1 MNHVSAVRRALWLVI
16 LPAALVASGCIHN
29 FWRTVAVRVALPDTG
44 TVAIKTPLKV
54 HLTDGRTVVFR
65 AGASI
70 DRRAITGTGDAYPM
84 LGSAADAT
92 KTSRVPLDSIVGVE
106 TFESRKLGA
115 QTFVVSAAATAV
127 TAAAAALT
135 TAALLVAI
143 FGSCP
148 TVYADTGASAVLQA
162 EGFSYAIAPLLEQRD
177 LDPLRVRPDSHGV
190 IRLELRNEALETH
203 YINNLELISVRHCA
217 RRARDTRSGRP
228 TGCRLGNSTV
238 CRGARPRRT
247 RCGERARRRRTATC
261 SCRRQKT
268 VDAARVGDLDD
279 WIDIDAGDLRPGR
292 FGGRRAPASKF
303 AAQHRAAL

>member
-16 LPAALVASGCIHN
+16 LPAAMAASGCIHN

-70 DRRAITGTGDAYPM
+70 DRRAITGAGDAYPM
-84 LGSAADAT
+84 LGSAPT
-92 KTSRVPLDSIVGVE
+92 RRRPSRVPLDSIVGVE
-106 TFESRKLGA
+106 TFEGQASSGRRS
-115 QTFVVSAAATAV
+115 FVVSAAATAV

-177 LDPLRVRPDSHGV
+177 LDPLRVRPDSRRRDSPRASQRGA
-190 IRLELRNEALETH
+190 RDALH
-203 YINNLELISVRHCA
+203 QQSRAHRGAPRA
-217 RRARDTRSGRP
+217 RRSRDTRSGRP
-228 TGCRLGNSTV
+228 TGCRLGHSTV
-238 CRGARPRRT
+238 RRGARPRRT
-247 RCGERARRRRTATC
+247 RRARARSRAADGNLFMSAREDRGRRARR
-261 SCRRQKT
+261 
-268 VDAARVGDLDD
+268 
-279 WIDIDAGDLRPGR
+279 
-292 FGGRRAPASKF
+292 
-303 AAQHRAAL
+303 